1 MTTNPSRL
9 RPRNSHHNALLQ
21 SARTRIEK
29 IDDRTEVHAR
39 PDPID
44 AAALKQE
51 ELRARMAFGRARRDA
66 RGPMAVGMALV
77 EWGLAR
83 WARFRPVRAL
93 NLFFFHYGTVMA
105 AGAAYM
111 MFFSVAAMLVAVFS
125 VAGLVIGGD
134 EEMQDFIVEA
144 VETAV
149 PGVIDTGDGGL
160 ARPETLFDTAGF
172 NAALVVSL
180 IVMVVASLSWIHGL
194 RSGIR
199 SIFDRPLMA
208 EYIWVVK
215 SRDFLIML
223 VLGAVLATTTAANLL
238 TTVFLDATLGFLG
251 WEVLDGPLTR
261 LTTIGVSFVLDVLV
275 AVLLMRVASRIVI
288 PVSAL
293 WQAAIIAGLGSS
305 LLRQL
310 STQLISGATANE
322 LLLPFATVLGL
333 FFYFYVF
340 SLVYLLAA
348 AWGAVV
354 AADRSSTA

>member
-1 MTTNPSRL
+1 MNQHPSRL
-9 RPRNSHHNALLQ
+9 RPRSSGHNALVQ
-21 SARTRIEK
+21 SARARIER
-29 IDDRTEVHAR
+29 IDESTEVRAR

-44 AAALKQE
+44 SAVLKQE
-51 ELRARMAFGRARRDA
+51 ELRARVALGRARRE
-66 RGPMAVGMALV
+66 RQGRVKVGMAML
-77 EWGLAR
+77 EWALAR
-83 WARFRPVRAL
+83 WARFRLIRAI

-111 MFFSVAAMLVAVFS
+111 MFFSVAAMLVAGFS

-134 EEMQDFIVEA
+134 EEMQAFIVEA

-160 ARPETLFDTAGF
+160 ASPERLFDTAGF
-172 NAALVVSL
+172 NAALVVSV
-180 IVMVVASLSWIHGL
+180 IVTIVASLSWIHGL

-223 VLGAVLATTTAANLL
+223 ILGVVLATTTAANLL

-251 WEVLDGPLTR
+251 WEVMDGPLTR
-261 LTTIGVSFVLDVLV
+261 LTTLGVSFVLDVLV
-275 AVLLMRVASRIVI
+275 AILLMRVASRIVI

-293 WQAAIIAGLGSS
+293 WQAAIIAGIGSS

-310 STQLISGATANE
+310 STQLISNATANE

-333 FFYFYVF
+333 FFYFYLF

-354 AADRSSTA
+354 AADRADKG